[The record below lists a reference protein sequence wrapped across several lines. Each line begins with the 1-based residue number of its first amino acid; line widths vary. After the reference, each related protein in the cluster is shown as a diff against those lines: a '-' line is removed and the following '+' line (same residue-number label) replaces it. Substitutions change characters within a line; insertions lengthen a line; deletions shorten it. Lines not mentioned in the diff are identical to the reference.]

1 MPRPPDRPK
10 SQTHRVRALR
20 PSPLPHDG
28 GDHLCISFARCF
40 DTHLGLRLRAEEA
53 HRCIRRV
60 FANCSCNW
68 CPKLLELRCAT
79 EVSTDLIEGKLDDL
93 AEALARIAWRPLTRR
108 LVAAALGI
116 SGQERARWTKD
127 GRLPQSGQV
136 LVRRGPLLSVP
147 TYSVGVI
154 EDLAAQPKILTA
166 WREQDAAVAQ
176 NWA

>member
-1 MPRPPDRPK
+1 MVVTTCASHLHVASTRISACACAPK
-10 SQTHRVRALR
+10 KHTAVYVAFS
-20 PSPLPHDG
+20 
-28 GDHLCISFARCF
+28 
-40 DTHLGLRLRAEEA
+40 
-53 HRCIRRV
+53 
-60 FANCSCNW
+60 ANCSCNW

-93 AEALARIAWRPLTRR
+93 AEALARIAWRPLTPR

-147 TYSVGVI
+147 TYS
-154 EDLAAQPKILTA
+154 
-166 WREQDAAVAQ
+166 
-176 NWA
+176 